1 MLKVILGVVVLIFVF
16 GLVAQFTKTDAI
28 RYVEEEVVQEEVQ
41 LEAWQTDDE
50 AIQAAKDVIKKKELQ
65 AELLKLDTE
74 IKEKQE
80 QRKKVTEEL
89 TAY

>member
-28 RYVEEEVVQEEVQ
+28 RYVQEEVVQEEVQ

>member
-28 RYVEEEVVQEEVQ
+28 RYVKEEVVTEVP

-65 AELLKLDTE
+65 AELESLQVVQASTTAR
-74 IKEKQE
+74 IKELQK
-80 QRKKVTEEL
+80 EL
-89 TAY
+89 GTF